1 MNKMP
6 FGIVIRPA
14 GAHPSFHNVIRNIP
28 HYGPRFEY
36 IGFMDDFGFLVKADF
51 QKLAIVLRY
60 GVGCF

>member
-28 HYGPRFEY
+28 HHGPRFVY
-36 IGFMDDFGFLVKADF
+36 TGFMDDFGFLGKVDF
-51 QKLAIVLRY
+51 QKLAIVLR
-60 GVGCF
+60 